1 MNYRRVILLNIFL
14 LCMVAMRG
22 FAQTPSC
29 SAASKFYI
37 KDTINITTF
46 GASTVAG
53 INGFSFQPYLQ
64 QNFQYCYVGKTI
76 SITNNGIPGQ
86 TTTQGLPR
94 FAAAIQ
100 GRTGFVFILM
110 GVNDALELAKTPAT
124 TAQVNTAIKTTLEN
138 MQKMIDIATQ
148 HNMITVIGTIQ
159 NVNPA
164 SGAVNKTANKYIA
177 TINAGYKKLVAQNHI
192 YLADINAA
200 LGNNFGKYYQAD
212 GLHPNAAGDKFIAYV
227 LFDSI
232 NYAIESKLL
241 VIGLDQNFPNPAN
254 TKTTIGFS
262 LTQAGT
268 VDMELYTITGAH
280 SKIITQNTYNSGY
293 HQVDVDLTNLSPG
306 IYIYVMQIAGRQLSK
321 KMIVV
326 KSL

>member
-1 MNYRRVILLNIFL
+1 MNIFL
-14 LCMVAMRG
+14 LCMVALRG

-53 INGFSFQPYLQ
+53 VNGFSFQPYLQ

-86 TTTQGLPR
+86 TTSQGLPR
-94 FAAAIQ
+94 FEAAIQ

-110 GVNDALELAKTPAT
+110 GVNDAINLAKTPAT
-124 TAQVNTAIKTTLEN
+124 AAQVSAALKTTVEN
-138 MQKMIDIATQ
+138 MQKMVDIALQ
-148 HNMITVIGTIQ
+148 HNLITVIGTIQ
-159 NVNPA
+159 NLDPSKSPTYTTV
-164 SGAVNKTANKYIA
+164 NKYIA
-177 TINAGYKKLVAQNHI
+177 TINAAFKKLVIQNHI

-200 LGNNFGKYYQAD
+200 FGNNFSRYYQPD
-212 GLHPNAAGDKFIAYV
+212 GIHPNAAGDKFIAYI

-254 TKTTIGFS
+254 NKTTIGFS

-326 KSL
+326 K